1 MKKSFRQKNN
11 VGQLENGT
19 PITGVIRSVKLIEVS
34 ELERQFIYGTVERDR
49 LGRWSPG
56 NWMVSS
62 AIERIDTENLLVY
75 TQNSIYKVDA
85 LPSPIS
91 LSAEQFFMVRQ
102 GVPPHRIK
110 TNT

>member
-1 MKKSFRQKNN
+1 MNKPFRQKNN

-19 PITGVIRSVKLIEVS
+19 PITDVIGSVKLIEVS
-34 ELERQFIYGTVERDR
+34 ELNMQFIYGTVERDR

-75 TQNSIYKVDA
+75 TQNSIYKVNA

-91 LSAEQFFMVRQ
+91 LSVEQFFMVRQ
-102 GVPPHRIK
+102 GVSPSFFKEEP
-110 TNT
+110 